1 MLNFKI
7 LKAMKILN
15 LFFLSLCSLFMIACL
30 DPIDIESN
38 IPEEVVTPE
47 VTWIR
52 GSSVQVNVDYDDA
65 FVLVG
70 STPNLSEKML

>member
-1 MLNFKI
+1 
-7 LKAMKILN
+7 
-15 LFFLSLCSLFMIACL
+15 MIACL

-52 GSSVQVNVDYDDA
+52 SRSVKVNVDYDDA

-70 STPNLSEKML
+70 ILH

>member
-1 MLNFKI
+1 
-7 LKAMKILN
+7 
-15 LFFLSLCSLFMIACL
+15 MIACL

-70 STPNLSEKML
+70 STPNLSNCSKLIL

>member
-1 MLNFKI
+1 
-7 LKAMKILN
+7 
-15 LFFLSLCSLFMIACL
+15 MIACL

-52 GSSVQVNVDYDDA
+52 GSSVQVNVGYDDA

-70 STPNLSEKML
+70 STPNLSEKNAIP